1 SSRRRRVSS
10 RYSSKAR
17 LPLDRDG
24 CHQVPDGRIWSA
36 APCQRVS
43 PPLFQQLIRPLPMIN
58 ARVARPTGHHTMKPR
73 IVSTI
78 QAGFPNS
85 WTFERIA
92 MRASPVNVNYIY
104 ILVGLDLGVKWSEPR
119 LCGRRT
125 IASRGQAQTV
135 EIDQHRRLQQI
146 LRRHWE

>member
-1 SSRRRRVSS
+1 
-10 RYSSKAR
+10 
-17 LPLDRDG
+17 DRDG

-85 WTFERIA
+85 SSFATIG
-92 MRASPVNVNYIY
+92 MKASPVNVNYIST
-104 ILVGLDLGVKWSEPR
+104 LMDLDPGVKRSEPAYADAEPPPA
-119 LCGRRT
+119 G
-125 IASRGQAQTV
+125 GTV
-135 EIDQHRRLQQI
+135 RPKP
-146 LRRHWE
+146 LR